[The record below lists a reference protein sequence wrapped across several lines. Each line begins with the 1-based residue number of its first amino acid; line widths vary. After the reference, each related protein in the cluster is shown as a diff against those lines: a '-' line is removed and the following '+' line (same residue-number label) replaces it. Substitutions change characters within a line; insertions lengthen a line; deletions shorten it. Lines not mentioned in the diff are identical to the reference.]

1 MNWKLVVVG
10 IVAAALL
17 WSAGLWAPEERRL
30 ELTILHTNDIHSHY
44 EPFARSS
51 QPSQGGA
58 ARLATLIEGTRSAAE
73 YSLLL
78 DAGDQFQGS
87 LLFTVGGVEVV
98 ADVMNVLGY
107 DAMAIGNHEFDLGP
121 AALARFIDA
130 ATFPVVSANVDVSDD
145 LELGGRIRPFDV
157 FLFGGEIV
165 GVFGLT
171 TETTETASSPG
182 ESVAFEPAVRRARS
196 IVAMLERQGVNKIV
210 AVTHLGFARDL
221 ELAAAVDGIDVIVG
235 GHSHTQLG
243 AGDLPYPTL
252 VTSSG
257 GDPVVVVTVG
267 EWGEALGHLDV
278 VFDAAGVVVEATGE
292 LISVEASVP
301 EDETV
306 IALLAPYAAE
316 AEALLR
322 DPVGTSEVDLD
333 GDRARVRSEET
344 NLGDAIADAM
354 MWKTSSQ
361 GARVALH
368 NGGGVRASVPGG
380 PVTLGQILEVLPF
393 GNQISLVTLTGRQL
407 LDALE
412 NGVSQVEAGGG
423 RFPQVSG
430 LRFSFDPAA
439 AVGARVHLVE
449 VWDPKAG
456 AYHALLP
463 AETLIV
469 ATNDFL
475 AGGGDGYTAFAA
487 GADRYDTGWLL
498 SDVLAEYIREQ
509 SPLRVEVG
517 GRIRA
522 IGSGPAEG

>member
-1 MNWKLVVVG
+1 MNWKLVLAG
-10 IVAAALL
+10 IVVVALL
-17 WSAGLWAPEERRL
+17 WSAGLWAPEEPRL
-30 ELTILHTNDIHSHY
+30 ELTLLHTNDIHGHY
-44 EPFARSS
+44 GSFARSN

-58 ARLATLIEGTRSAAE
+58 PRLAALIQDARRAAE
-73 YSLLL
+73 HSLLL

-98 ADVMNVLGY
+98 AEVMNVLGY

-130 ATFPVVSANVDVSDD
+130 VTFPVVSANVDASDD
-145 LELGGRIRPFDV
+145 LDLDGRIRPFDV

-171 TETTETASSPG
+171 TETTATASSPG
-182 ESVAFEPAVRRARS
+182 EGVAFEPAVRRARS

-243 AGDLPYPTL
+243 AGDMPYPTL

-257 GDPVVVVTVG
+257 GDPVVVVTAG
-267 EWGEALGHLDV
+267 EWGEALGRLDV
-278 VFDAAGVVVEATGE
+278 VFDARGVVVEATGE
-292 LISVEASVP
+292 LIPVEASVP
-301 EDETV
+301 EDEIV
-306 IALLAPYAAE
+306 VALLAPYAAKT
-316 AEALLR
+316 EALLR

-354 MWKTSSQ
+354 LWKTSSQ

-368 NGGGVRASVPGG
+368 NGGGVRASIPRG
-380 PVTLGQILEVLPF
+380 PVTMGQILEVLPF
-393 GNQISLVTLTGRQL
+393 GNEISLVTLTGRQL
-407 LDALE
+407 VDALE
-412 NGVSQVEAGGG
+412 NGVSQVETGAG

-439 AVGARVHLVE
+439 TVGARVWFVE

-456 AYHALLP
+456 AYRALLP
-463 AETLIV
+463 EESLVV

-475 AGGGDGYTAFAA
+475 AGGGDGYAALAA
-487 GADRYDTGWLL
+487 GSDRYDTGWLL
-498 SDVLAEYIREQ
+498 SDVLAEYVREH
-509 SPLRVEVG
+509 SPLRVEVD
-517 GRIRA
+517 GRIRVA
-522 IGSGPAEG
+522 GSRQAEG

>member
-1 MNWKLVVVG
+1 MNWKLVLVG
-10 IVAAALL
+10 IVVAALL
-17 WSAGLWAPEERRL
+17 WGAGLWTHEEPQL
-30 ELTILHTNDIHSHY
+30 ELTLLHTNDIHSHY
-44 EPFARSS
+44 GAFARSN

-58 ARLATLIEGTRSAAE
+58 PRLATLVEDARKDAE
-73 YSLLL
+73 HSLLL

-98 ADVMNVLGY
+98 AEVMNALGY
-107 DAMAIGNHEFDLGP
+107 DAITVGNHEFDLGP
-121 AALARFIDA
+121 AELARFIDA
-130 ATFPVVSANVDVSDD
+130 ATFPVVSANVDASDD
-145 LELGGRIRPFDV
+145 LDLDGRIRPFDV

-171 TETTETASSPG
+171 TETTATASSPG

-243 AGDLPYPTL
+243 ADDMPYPTL

-257 GDPVVVVTVG
+257 GDPVVVVTAG
-267 EWGEALGHLDV
+267 EWGEALGRLDV
-278 VFDAAGVVVEATGE
+278 VFDARGVVVEATGE
-292 LISVEASVP
+292 RIPTAASVP

-306 IALLAPYAAE
+306 IALLAPYAAKT
-316 AEALLR
+316 EALLR
-322 DPVGTSEVDLD
+322 DPVGTSDVDLD

-344 NLGDAIADAM
+344 TLGDAIADAM
-354 MWKTSSQ
+354 LWKTSSQ

-368 NGGGVRASVPGG
+368 NGGGVRASIARG
-380 PVTLGQILEVLPF
+380 PVSVGQILEVLPF
-393 GNQISLVTLTGRQL
+393 GNEISLVTLTGRQL
-407 LDALE
+407 VDALE
-412 NGVSQVEAGGG
+412 NGVSQVETGAG

-430 LRFSFDPAA
+430 LRFTFDPAA
-439 AVGARVHLVE
+439 AAGARVQLVE

-456 AYHALLP
+456 AYRALLP
-463 AETLIV
+463 EESLVV

-475 AGGGDGYTAFAA
+475 AGGGDGYAAFAA
-487 GADRYDTGWLL
+487 GSDRYDTGWLL
-498 SDVLAEYIREQ
+498 SDVLAEYVREQ
-509 SPLRVEVG
+509 SPLRVEVD
-517 GRIRA
+517 GRIRVA
-522 IGSGPAEG
+522 GSGQAED